1 MCGPPSSLSPLL
13 LPLGMFLAR
22 LIVDPWLVLA
32 TRAIGVS
39 HLVAIAGA
47 SSGQSSSASSAGV
60 GAQATPE
67 MFLLHCAIVDPHLCY
82 HCPHLG
88 CFLRMLLLTHP
99 HLVVMAAAA
108 CDICC
113 HGLVAIVAA
122 TLEWSGYS
130 CPRSHLGSCSHLG
143 LFLLSCHYW
152 PSSCHHRCYHLGL

>member
-1 MCGPPSSLSPLL
+1 MLAPSQVLL
-13 LPLGMFLAR
+13 RAHLQRHLRQGSERR
-22 LIVDPWLVLA
+22 L
-32 TRAIGVS
+32 
-39 HLVAIAGA
+39 
-47 SSGQSSSASSAGV
+47 
-60 GAQATPE
+60 QATPE

-143 LFLLSCHYW
+143 LFLLSCHFW
-152 PSSCHHRCYHLGL
+152 PSSCHHRCYHLGHFLLVPLARVNIGFWGQKLLLPSFTSKVQILQITYI